1 MDYEQLQTYQQ
12 QILAQALNE
21 GVRRNNEQVKIWSDY
36 KTRHEKVLEGL
47 GMLPQNL
54 SVNCMV
60 PVGRRALIPGKL
72 VHTNEIMVCLG
83 DGYFAKYSAAQA
95 IALCNRRIQKANEM
109 LGNLEKERNLFEM
122 KQMLTDTFDVFGD
135 NNKKDLQELWD
146 NEKLENWR
154 DEHRRRE
161 KEYREKLVQLKN
173 EKKEEIKTEEDLF
186 KRLDALE
193 LQEEL
198 EDELY
203 KLEEENPEFYTQQ
216 FDDDQYYDESEV
228 DSESYSSDYSEEA
241 TNEIKER
248 KSTKLNHRLQV
259 LNSVNTC
266 QLDMRNEENDRYLRH
281 SRTINYISTNGN
293 EVSPNECQSFDVE
306 KAEGNKIVDRLEVRE
321 KKVAFAEPQVKY
333 FSNEEEMEVSTDKRR
348 VSVIEQRLYE
358 YWKEDD
364 ESEDESDEDDTI
376 RIYIKHSDKESDI
389 PTNQGT
395 DIVSPRDIYKL
406 IPGPKSILKKTSNHC
421 SYSKEIPPLAEVTT
435 EESSENEVELI
446 SAYNTIVK
454 EIKEHTAS
462 VAPAEVAETPLK
474 RVSKFKMERAGLN
487 K

>member
-1 MDYEQLQTYQQ
+1 MMDYEQLKTYQQ
-12 QILAQALNE
+12 QILSQALNE
-21 GVRRNNEQVKIWSDY
+21 GIRRNNEQVKTWSDY
-36 KTRHEKVLEGL
+36 KKRHEKVLEGL
-47 GMLPQNL
+47 AMLPQDL

-60 PVGRRALIPGKL
+60 PMGKRALMRGKL

-83 DGYFAKYSAAQA
+83 DGYFAKYSAPQA
-95 IALCNRRIQKANEM
+95 IALCNRRIQRANEM
-109 LGNLEKERNLFEM
+109 LENLEKERNLFEM
-122 KQMLTDTFDVFGD
+122 RQMITDTFDVFGD
-135 NNKKDLQELWD
+135 NNKKDLQEHWD

-161 KEYREKLVQLKN
+161 KEYRQKLAQLKN

-203 KLEEENPEFYTQQ
+203 KLEEDNPDFYTLQL
-216 FDDDQYYDESEV
+216 DDDEYYDESEV

-241 TNEIKER
+241 TNEIKEK

-266 QLDMRNEENDRYLRH
+266 QLETRNDETS

-293 EVSPNECQSFDVE
+293 EASPDEFQSCDLE
-306 KAEGNKIVDRLEVRE
+306 KSKGSTVDRLEVRE

-333 FSNEEEMEVSTDKRR
+333 FSNEEEMEVNTEKRR

-358 YWKEDD
+358 YSKEDD

-376 RIYIKHSDKESDI
+376 RIYIKHSDKESDVSI
-389 PTNQGT
+389 SQGT

-406 IPGPKSILKKTSNHC
+406 IPGPKSILKKTLNNSSC
-421 SYSKEIPPLAEVTT
+421 GTQISQLAEVTT
-435 EESSENEVELI
+435 EESSENELEPV

-454 EIKEHTAS
+454 EIKEHTTVNAQ
-462 VAPAEVAETPLK
+462 VEAVEPQKK
-474 RVSKFKMERAGLN
+474 RVSKFKMERAGL
-487 K
+487 KK